1 MQMYTMMRCEVCAT
15 RTFIL
20 WALRSEQQLY
30 AATYALTLV
39 MILPTMFLTDLMF
52 LCVCVSCVSCV
63 CRVCVCAS
71 NSNFVLLLLEVP
83 LPIMVMTTHEL
94 TINDYLFM
102 RVPVRAFFFF
112 Y

>member
-1 MQMYTMMRCEVCAT
+1 MFVAQMYTMMRCEVCAT

-30 AATYALTLV
+30 AATYALTHWRWWSCRL
-39 MILPTMFLTDLMF
+39 
-52 LCVCVSCVSCV
+52 LCFSSLFFFN
-63 CRVCVCAS
+63 RA
-71 NSNFVLLLLEVP
+71 NRNFVLLLLEVP

-102 RVPVRAFFFF
+102 RVPVRV
-112 Y
+112 